1 MMRENQGA
9 TTLTEKNTPN
19 YGRRIIWLAVFVAV
33 LFGGYSAGWYYLAD
47 RVVTRTKAT
56 IAQANR
62 DGVTVEC
69 ENPVAR
75 GFPFRL
81 GIYCDRVAYADAD
94 RAVGMTAG
102 NLRTAGQIYDPTRF
116 IAELDGPATL
126 ATPGAGPLRVDWQ
139 KLRASVRWA
148 QPLPERISMEG
159 GDLTASTEAGEPLAA
174 IGAFE
179 AHMRPN
185 GQDLDLASNFRG
197 LTIDPALA
205 EGRTLPAFSGR
216 YDLTIRDGVELAGLQ
231 PQDLRGHSGTI
242 RDATLSVGGDSASEG
257 SGEEADLEEEGS
269 GLSVSG
275 TFSVAENGLLDANL
289 KLTVRDPQA
298 LSAVLVKAFPEKRR
312 EIRNVS
318 SALSFM
324 GNDPTLP
331 LVIERGEVK
340 IAFFKLGRIP
350 PF

>member
-1 MMRENQGA
+1 
-9 TTLTEKNTPN
+9 
-19 YGRRIIWLAVFVAV
+19 
-33 LFGGYSAGWYYLAD
+33 
-47 RVVTRTKAT
+47 
-56 IAQANR
+56 
-62 DGVTVEC
+62 
-69 ENPVAR
+69 
-75 GFPFRL
+75 
-81 GIYCDRVAYADAD
+81 
-94 RAVGMTAG
+94 
-102 NLRTAGQIYDPTRF
+102 
-116 IAELDGPATL
+116 
-126 ATPGAGPLRVDWQ
+126 
-139 KLRASVRWA
+139 
-148 QPLPERISMEG
+148 
-159 GDLTASTEAGEPLAA
+159 
-174 IGAFE
+174 
-179 AHMRPN
+179 
-185 GQDLDLASNFRG
+185 
-197 LTIDPALA
+197 
-205 EGRTLPAFSGR
+205 
-216 YDLTIRDGVELAGLQ
+216 
-231 PQDLRGHSGTI
+231 
-242 RDATLSVGGDSASEG
+242 ASEG

>member
-47 RVVTRTKAT
+47 RVVTRTEAT

-139 KLRASVRWA
+139 K
-148 QPLPERISMEG
+148 
-159 GDLTASTEAGEPLAA
+159 
-174 IGAFE
+174 
-179 AHMRPN
+179 
-185 GQDLDLASNFRG
+185 
-197 LTIDPALA
+197 
-205 EGRTLPAFSGR
+205 
-216 YDLTIRDGVELAGLQ
+216 
-231 PQDLRGHSGTI
+231 
-242 RDATLSVGGDSASEG
+242 
-257 SGEEADLEEEGS
+257 
-269 GLSVSG
+269 
-275 TFSVAENGLLDANL
+275 
-289 KLTVRDPQA
+289 
-298 LSAVLVKAFPEKRR
+298 
-312 EIRNVS
+312 
-318 SALSFM
+318 
-324 GNDPTLP
+324 
-331 LVIERGEVK
+331 
-340 IAFFKLGRIP
+340 
-350 PF
+350 